1 MIKSH
6 ICKVPSTY
14 TCLECNMTCEE
25 AKLGQTENA
34 ETSLRLLLFLL
45 FCLILSFAGPELFFL
60 ARESCWE
67 PLFWW
72 SNSLWRWHCHHDSD
86 SESVAH
92 QQLIHEVDLQCG
104 DDGGYMLST
113 GTKTTTFFCHKVFR
127 WYFCIF
133 TLLYFKGLK
142 TFIGMWS
149 LCECLIQVRDTWSEA
164 PA

>member
-1 MIKSH
+1 MRGSEVGPNYFYFH
-6 ICKVPSTY
+6 CPG
-14 TCLECNMTCEE
+14 CN
-25 AKLGQTENA
+25 AK
-34 ETSLRLLLFLL
+34 TSLRLLLFLL

-86 SESVAH
+86 SESVTH

-113 GTKTTTFFCHKVFR
+113 GTKTTTFFCHKIFW